1 MSHHAPSCQLTT
13 DEVDLHNPSETE
25 LLTALRAVA
34 AGRDSDLRL
43 AKAAEEFLE
52 ARAGSAPGLLAVRK
66 KKNGPG
72 REYLR
77 SRRELTLGEAEPVF
91 AAYLAGDPDFDRGL
105 KWEVLGVLAGNAP
118 RLLLGALAVAATL
131 ALLWKLGFRVIRVG

>member
-1 MSHHAPSCQLTT
+1 MSHHAPSCHLTT

-34 AGRDSDLRL
+34 AGRDADLRL
-43 AKAAEEFLE
+43 AKAAGEFLE

-66 KKNGPG
+66 KKGAG

-77 SRRELTLGEAEPVF
+77 SRRELTLAEAEPVF

-105 KWEVLGVLAGNAP
+105 KWEVLGLLAGNAA
-118 RLLLGALAVAATL
+118 RLLLGALGLAAALAV
-131 ALLWKLGFRVIRVG
+131 LWKLGFRVVRVG

>member
-1 MSHHAPSCQLTT
+1 MSHHAPSCHLVT

-34 AGRDSDLRL
+34 AGRDADLRL

-66 KKNGPG
+66 KKGAG

-77 SRRELTLGEAEPVF
+77 SRRELSLAEAEPVF

-105 KWEVLGVLAGNAP
+105 KWEVLGLLAGNAA
-118 RLLLGALAVAATL
+118 RLLLGALGLAALLAV
-131 ALLWKLGFRVIRVG
+131 LWKLGFRVVRVG